1 MQQIITFRYQSLCV
15 YFLHNYCEKNVTI
28 TVMYKII
35 IIFCNSVV
43 FLSWVLN
50 IERSVS
56 FSLFKSNC
64 VYLNVSMFSQLII
77 SCDSVSSPLF
87 LPPHLHDLP
96 PSFPSLYLL
105 SPCEYFTLL
114 LPLVR
119 DARDWALIV
128 CTVWALRYAT
138 PRRVVCRDRRVAADA
153 SQPPACLSVFLFGY
167 TWPALTLAYP
177 HTLPHIQCSTTH
189 SAQKSD

>member
-128 CTVWALRYAT
+128 CAQCGRCGMRLLGVWCVVIGVWLLT
-138 PRRVVCRDRRVAADA
+138 PA
-153 SQPPACLSVFLFGY
+153 SRLPVCLSF
-167 TWPALTLAYP
+167 
-177 HTLPHIQCSTTH
+177 CSVTPDRLWH
-189 SAQKSD
+189 